1 MPDDLTIYEVRE
13 VKQLLSFKTADLVK
27 SRLFTKTISSNQFKD
42 ILENDIELSC
52 GEIEDLENI
61 LIAST

>member
-1 MPDDLTIYEVRE
+1 MPDDLTVYEVRE

-27 SRLFTKTISSNQFKD
+27 SRLFNKTISSNQFKD
-42 ILENDIELSC
+42 ILESDIELSC

-61 LIAST
+61 LIATT